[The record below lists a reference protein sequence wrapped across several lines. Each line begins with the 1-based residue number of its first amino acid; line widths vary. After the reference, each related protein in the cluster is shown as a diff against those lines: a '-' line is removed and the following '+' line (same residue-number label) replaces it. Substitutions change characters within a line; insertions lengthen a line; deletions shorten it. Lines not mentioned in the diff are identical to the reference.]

1 VSAAATS
8 AGARPGIDEVG
19 RVETRGV
26 DYIPPGERNSTP
38 RETGI
43 VWFGA
48 QMCFG
53 IIVLGS
59 LPIVFGLGWWAA
71 FWAITIGTAVGTLL
85 FAPVAAVGPRTGTNS
100 AVSSGAFFGVV
111 GRVVGS
117 VVVLFIAIG
126 FYALA
131 VWTGGQ
137 AVVAGGHRL
146 FGMSEGNLEL
156 AIAFAVIGAITVV
169 VALVGHAT
177 VVVAQK
183 FLAPLLGV
191 LLLVGV
197 LLKLPDFDPGYA
209 GGDYLLGGFWPTW
222 ILAAVTAAGLPLSYA
237 PFANDYARY
246 LPARVARRGAWAAS
260 AGLFIGC
267 WFGMMAAAYFTTM
280 FADPTGDFVFGMVSG
295 LPTWFAIPLIIVG
308 LLGGCGQGAI
318 ALYGSGLDTS
328 SLIIKL
334 KRVNAT
340 LLISVVSLALV
351 YLGALVWNAIALVA
365 AFITLLNVV
374 TAPWLVIIIMG
385 HFALRGRYAPDDL
398 QVFNVRRTGGVYWYA
413 GGWNIYALAA
423 WLPPVVVGML
433 LANTPP
439 VLEGPLRNIAGG
451 VDLSFVVSS
460 VLSFLIYGAFLL
472 LLPDRVLPVRSRARQ
487 EGGPIP
493 VSASADAPSL
503 GVPPL
508 VQPEVEIS

>member
-1 VSAAATS
+1 M
-8 AGARPGIDEVG
+8 
-19 RVETRGV
+19 

-38 RETGI
+38 KETGI
-43 VWFGA
+43 VFFGA

-71 FWAITIGTAVGTLL
+71 FSAISIGTAVGTLL
-85 FAPVAAVGPRTGTNS
+85 FGPVAAVGPRTGTNS

-146 FGMSEGNLEL
+146 FGMPEGNFEL
-156 AIAFAVIGAITVV
+156 AIAFAVIGAITVM

-183 FLAPLLGV
+183 VLAPLLGV
-191 LLLVGV
+191 LLLIGV
-197 LLKLPDFDPGYA
+197 LIKLPDFDAGFA

-222 ILAAVTAAGLPLSYA
+222 ILSAVTAAGLPLSYG

-246 LPARVARRGAWAAS
+246 LPVGAARRGAWTAS
-260 AGLFIGC
+260 AGVFAGC

-280 FADPTGDFVFGMVSG
+280 FADPTGDFVFGMVAG

-340 LLISVVSLALV
+340 LFISIVSLALV
-351 YLGALVWNAIALVA
+351 YLGALVWNAIDLVS

-385 HFALRGRYAPDDL
+385 HLAVRGRYTPEDL
-398 QVFNVRRTGGVYWYA
+398 QVFNARRTGGAYWYN
-413 GGWNIYALAA
+413 GGWNFYALTA
-423 WLPPVVVGML
+423 WLPPVLVGML

-451 VDLSFVVSS
+451 VDLSFIVSS
-460 VLSFLIYGAFLL
+460 ALSFLIYGAFLL
-472 LLPDRVLPVRSRARQ
+472 LMPDRVLPARSAERVGSAVIPGPAAPPPLEATAPVRSEA
-487 EGGPIP
+487 
-493 VSASADAPSL
+493 
-503 GVPPL
+503 
-508 VQPEVEIS
+508 EVK

>member
-1 VSAAATS
+1 MNAASASGPALT
-8 AGARPGIDEVG
+8 GVDEVG
-19 RVETRGV
+19 RIETRGV
-26 DYIPPGERNSTP
+26 DYIPPEERNSTP

-43 VWFGA
+43 VFFGA

-59 LPIVFGLGWWAA
+59 LPIVFGLGWWSA

-85 FAPVAAVGPRTGTNS
+85 FGPVAALGPRTGTNS

-146 FGMSEGNLEL
+146 FGMSEGSLEL
-156 AIAFAVIGAITVV
+156 GIAFAVIGAITVV
-169 VALVGHAT
+169 VALIGHAT

-197 LLKLPDFDPGYA
+197 LLKLSDFDAGYA

-222 ILAAVTAAGLPLSYA
+222 ILSAVTAAGLPLSYG

-246 LPARVARRGAWAAS
+246 LPARLARRGAWSAS
-260 AGLFIGC
+260 VGLFVGC

-280 FADPTGDFVFGMVSG
+280 FADPTGDFVFGMVAG
-295 LPTWFAIPLIIVG
+295 LPTWFAIPLVIVG

-334 KRVNAT
+334 KRVSAT

-351 YLGALVWNAIALVA
+351 YLGALVWNAIDLVS

-385 HFALRGRYAPDDL
+385 HFAVRARYAPDDL
-398 QVFNVRRTGGVYWYA
+398 QVFNARRTGGVYWYT
-413 GGWNIYALAA
+413 GGWNAYALAA

-460 VLSFLIYGAFLL
+460 ALSFLIYGAFLL
-472 LLPDRVLPVRSRARQ
+472 LLPDRVLPARSTAR
-487 EGGPIP
+487 EEAALIP
-493 VSASADAPSL
+493 APAPPL

-508 VQPEVEIS
+508 IQPEVEIS